1 MLKGK
6 DRIKKAIL
14 AQKSKGEVPLI
25 PYITAFDP
33 DKETTKRILFEMA
46 EVEPCCVELGFPFSD
61 PVADGPTIQKA
72 MVRALKNAPSL
83 DEYFELVAEVRSQ
96 GFQIP
101 ILLMTYYNILY
112 RYGLKRVVEK
122 ALSSGV
128 DGFIV
133 PDLPLEEIAPFKKEL
148 KGSSLALVLLCAPTT
163 PEERIKRISKATSG
177 FLYYVSL
184 TGITGARDR
193 LPEDIRQ
200 RLTLVKKLS
209 SQPVAVGFGISKPE
223 HVQLLSP
230 YADALVVGSA
240 LVRLIEEDAKSSP
253 RAIKNFLRTLKGSQ

>member
-6 DRIKKAIL
+6 DKIKKAIL
-14 AQKSKGEVPLI
+14 SQKAKGEVPLI

-33 DKETTKRILFEMA
+33 DVETTKRILLEMA

-72 MVRALKNAPSL
+72 MVRALKNAPTL
-83 DEYFELVAEVRSQ
+83 DEYFQLIAEVKSQ
-96 GFQIP
+96 GFPSP

-112 RYGLKRVVEK
+112 RYGLKRVVEG
-122 ALSSGV
+122 ALTSGV

-133 PDLPLEEIAPFKKEL
+133 PDLPLEEIAPLKREL
-148 KGSSLALVLLCAPTT
+148 KGSGLALILLCAPTT
-163 PEERIKRISKATSG
+163 PEDRIKRIAKATSG

-184 TGITGARDR
+184 TGITGVRER
-193 LPEDIRQ
+193 LPEDIGQ

-209 SQPVAVGFGISKPE
+209 PQPVAVGFGISKPD
-223 HVQLLSP
+223 HVRLLSP

-240 LVRLIEEDAKSSP
+240 LVRLVEEDPKSAP
-253 RAIKNFLRTLKGSQ
+253 QAIKNLLRTLKNFE